1 MRGGITK
8 IINLTE
14 DSAIYTSNVY
24 LVTGTW
30 NALDDQ
36 NTLIDVGRDP
46 AIIEKIHNTRT
57 GVGKRKLDL
66 VILTHSHYDHA
77 SLLPQI
83 NETFSPT
90 AHAHSDS
97 LKCVDIVL
105 KGGETLR
112 IGDRVFEVIHTPGH
126 THDSICLYCEE
137 DGVLF
142 VGDTPV
148 IIRVPGCT
156 FEERF
161 VSAMQYIA
169 TKDVKAI
176 YFGHGRPM
184 LENCNAAIRNS
195 IMNIK
200 KSKIISRNQL
210 EKVW

>member
-1 MRGGITK
+1 MK

-14 DSAIYTSNVY
+14 DSEIYTSNVY

-46 AIIEKIHNTRT
+46 LIFEKIQNART
-57 GVGKRKLDL
+57 GVGKRKLDQ

-77 SLLPQI
+77 SLTEQI
-83 NETFSPT
+83 KESFSPRT
-90 AHAHSDS
+90 YAFSNS
-97 LKCVDIVL
+97 QKYVDTIL
-105 KGGETLR
+105 RGGENLR
-112 IGDRVFEVIHTPGH
+112 IGDRLFEVIHTPGH
-126 THDSICLYCEE
+126 TQDSICLYCEE

-148 IIRVPGCT
+148 IIRVPGST
-156 FEERF
+156 YDERF
-161 VSAMQYIA
+161 VQALLYIA
-169 TKDVKAI
+169 GKDVRAI

-195 IMNIK
+195 IMNMK
-200 KSKIISRNQL
+200 KSRVISIHL
-210 EKVW
+210 